1 MVLKLAGRPSLGVGG
16 SDSVVW
22 CDFDSDKCHR
32 GGLEKT
38 LAGCGVVMWLIVPC
52 CG

>member
-1 MVLKLAGRPSLGVGG
+1 MVLKLAGRPLGVGG

-38 LAGCGVVMWLIVPC
+38 LADCGVVMWLIVPC
-52 CG
+52 